1 MGAISTR
8 SIFIFYKGK
17 YNDIKVFVSTFCWNH
32 LLEYAQQ
39 YNKRD
44 NEYWTSDIFEQR
56 RKMPRLCVDSREFEE
71 VPLMQ
76 DNVDSMSV
84 SEIKEKLKQL

>member
-1 MGAISTR
+1 
-8 SIFIFYKGK
+8 
-17 YNDIKVFVSTFCWNH
+17 
-32 LLEYAQQ
+32 
-39 YNKRD
+39 
-44 NEYWTSDIFEQR
+44 
-56 RKMPRLCVDSREFEE
+56 MPRLCVDSREFEE